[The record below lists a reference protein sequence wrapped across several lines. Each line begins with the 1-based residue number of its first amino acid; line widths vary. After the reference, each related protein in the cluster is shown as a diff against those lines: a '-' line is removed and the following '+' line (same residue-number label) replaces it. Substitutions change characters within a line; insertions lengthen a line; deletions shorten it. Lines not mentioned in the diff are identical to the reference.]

1 MANKYGLTK
10 NQLIFCDEYLIDR
23 NATRAYM
30 VAYPSVK
37 NYQTAAA
44 AASRLLKNVKVIAY
58 LNEKMKVQAERAEI
72 SAENT
77 LRGINNIAS
86 ANICD
91 LIKSV
96 PDASKKGKK
105 IIVKD
110 IESLPLELQ
119 MAVKSIKV
127 KANGEIE
134 LTMYDKVK
142 ALELLG
148 RHQALFTENLEVRGY
163 VKAEADIN
171 VNPYKEL
178 TTEELKKL
186 AAGEDDK

>member
-1 MANKYGLTK
+1 MANKYNLTK
-10 NQLIFCDEYLIDR
+10 NQLIFSDEYLIDR

-58 LNEKMKVQAERAEI
+58 LNEKMKVHAEHAEI

-77 LRGINNIAS
+77 LRGINYIAS

-91 LIKSV
+91 LVKSV
-96 PDASKKGKK
+96 PGASNRGKK
-105 IIVKD
+105 LIVKD
-110 IESLPLELQ
+110 IDDLPLELQ

-163 VKAEADIN
+163 VKAEADVNI
-171 VNPYKEL
+171 NPYKGL

-186 AAGEDDK
+186 AGE